1 MSPKALSI
9 ALGLHF
15 LPLLACSVST
25 DEDVNVLDESPEAD
39 SIAATGPINSAGSS
53 TEVWSVNAA
62 WSDRDADG
70 KTWEDRY
77 SAWVASFK
85 KIPGQNWG
93 DTIEIPTPYG
103 ARKFPGPA
111 LECAEVAMTLR
122 IAFASW
128 HHLPFLLTGWENG
141 KALYAS
147 HLGFVNADGS
157 AAKGFP
163 LFRAQYKDYEKTW
176 KDGQA
181 WPSDA
186 KLRALHL
193 GSDDTNSFLSDQ
205 GGAGAYFDELFLNK
219 RVG

>member
-15 LPLLACSVST
+15 LPLVACSVST

-39 SIAATGPINSAGSS
+39 SIAASGPINSAGSS
-53 TEVWSVNAA
+53 AEVWSVNAA

-85 KIPGQNWG
+85 KIPGRNWG

-122 IAFASW
+122 ITFASW
-128 HHLPFLLTGWENG
+128 HHLPFLLAGFDNG
-141 KALYAS
+141 KA
-147 HLGFVNADGS
+147 
-157 AAKGFP
+157 
-163 LFRAQYKDYEKTW
+163 
-176 KDGQA
+176 
-181 WPSDA
+181 
-186 KLRALHL
+186 
-193 GSDDTNSFLSDQ
+193 
-205 GGAGAYFDELFLNK
+205 
-219 RVG
+219 